1 MYDTRHSLQHNKTAR
16 WPSLHCGKINNVTKQ
31 CNHVNNV
38 GVVNA
43 LFSSPLMKAMHTLH
57 SVLLATIIFLELIHK
72 LVQFGKLFLLNSNFF
87 FHSCS
92 DHPDHYPQFIALS
105 HDSCIVKIG
114 IFSLLYS
121 CCLLLIPVVEF
132 EHSKPGLS
140 LATRCQSLSLF
151 PNGLPIVW
159 DKPSRYF
166 PNVWDVL
173 KPSCNLFNVQDI
185 QTLSQLA

>member
-16 WPSLHCGKINNVTKQ
+16 WPSLHCGKINKVTKQ

-92 DHPDHYPQFIALS
+92 DH
-105 HDSCIVKIG
+105 
-114 IFSLLYS
+114 
-121 CCLLLIPVVEF
+121 CLLLIPVVEF